1 MARHIAGIA
10 VLAALLVAG
19 CGGDDDNQTPV
30 TPPDEPDTA
39 AEYTDRG
46 WGRFEVENY
55 SGSLGDFNAA
65 IFLDKTYGEAHNG
78 QGWTRLSQATSR
90 NSMRGAVDSFV
101 NAILNGENGADVL
114 AGRAAANLGAGSTS
128 LEAAI
133 VDAQAALVV
142 DAEFVFIHRPSFNAV
157 DLHLIDAF
165 AKAGQADYSGALS
178 VADLVLDSGIEE
190 GSSDTWVV
198 DETTYDSFI
207 GAVLA
212 HLYKI
217 SEQFSG

>member
-1 MARHIAGIA
+1 MTGRVAGIA
-10 VLAALLVAG
+10 VLAALLMAG
-19 CGGDDDNQTPV
+19 CGGGDDNQTPV
-30 TPPDEPDTA
+30 TPSDEPETA

-46 WGRFEVENY
+46 WERFEVANFNGAL
-55 SGSLGDFNAA
+55 SDFNAA
-65 IFLDKTYGEAHNG
+65 IFLDNTYGEAHKG

-101 NAILNGENGADVL
+101 NGIINGENGADVL
-114 AGRAAANLGAGSTS
+114 SGRAAANLGAGGTS

-133 VDAQAALVV
+133 VDARAALVV
-142 DAEFVFIHRPSFNAV
+142 DAEFVFTHRPSFNAV

-165 AKAGQADYSGALS
+165 AKAGQADYSAALS
-178 VADLVLDSGIEE
+178 TADLVLDSGIEE
-190 GSSDTWVV
+190 GNPDTWVV

-212 HLYKI
+212 HLYKL